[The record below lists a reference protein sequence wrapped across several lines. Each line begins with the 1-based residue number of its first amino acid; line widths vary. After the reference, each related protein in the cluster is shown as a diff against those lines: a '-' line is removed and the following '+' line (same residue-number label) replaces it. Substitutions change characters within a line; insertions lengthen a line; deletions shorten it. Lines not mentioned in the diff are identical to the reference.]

1 MKFLFFY
8 SLIIKI
14 FIHSKIIIP
23 VKYKIND
30 SYEKSNIT
38 SIFNSYN
45 TGYLQSE
52 IEVGSNKIPIKF
64 KLTFDSFS
72 LIILNS
78 SINNIP
84 IKYNI
89 NESKTSQMFT
99 YKFRFKNEPI
109 SEGHLATDIF
119 YLNYTNKTNQNL
131 EQRLRFF
138 LYPRNL
144 DKIVNEGI
152 MGIGVDNVRMYPYIG
167 YNLINN
173 LNEERIINEYV
184 IYFSENDKLFIGEYP
199 EISEP
204 DKFISGK
211 RVDIICSNFNNSR
224 HTYYLFINDII
235 SNNIFIDSEKF
246 LLFNLSNFFMEGTE
260 LYRDYIK
267 KYFFDKYLNN
277 SKNKCY
283 YETNILLGD
292 FFYCDKDV
300 NISGIPSLIF
310 QINGT
315 DYNITL
321 DYSDLFALIE
331 DKLFFIIYFRE
342 HNEIWK
348 FGYYNIKKLNIAFNQ
363 KKKTISF
370 SKKKNKQPKDNNVG
384 GDGYMLIIFIII
396 IILLVLFA
404 LIIISIYFY
413 KKNYGKSGKKDEL
426 IGIKENIDSIN

>member
-138 LYPRNL
+138 
-144 DKIVNEGI
+144 
-152 MGIGVDNVRMYPYIG
+152 
-167 YNLINN
+167 
-173 LNEERIINEYV
+173 
-184 IYFSENDKLFIGEYP
+184 F
-199 EISEP
+199 
-204 DKFISGK
+204 
-211 RVDIICSNFNNSR
+211 
-224 HTYYLFINDII
+224 
-235 SNNIFIDSEKF
+235 
-246 LLFNLSNFFMEGTE
+246 
-260 LYRDYIK
+260 
-267 KYFFDKYLNN
+267 
-277 SKNKCY
+277 
-283 YETNILLGD
+283 
-292 FFYCDKDV
+292 
-300 NISGIPSLIF
+300 
-310 QINGT
+310 
-315 DYNITL
+315 
-321 DYSDLFALIE
+321 
-331 DKLFFIIYFRE
+331 
-342 HNEIWK
+342 
-348 FGYYNIKKLNIAFNQ
+348 
-363 KKKTISF
+363 
-370 SKKKNKQPKDNNVG
+370 
-384 GDGYMLIIFIII
+384 
-396 IILLVLFA
+396 
-404 LIIISIYFY
+404 
-413 KKNYGKSGKKDEL
+413 
-426 IGIKENIDSIN
+426 